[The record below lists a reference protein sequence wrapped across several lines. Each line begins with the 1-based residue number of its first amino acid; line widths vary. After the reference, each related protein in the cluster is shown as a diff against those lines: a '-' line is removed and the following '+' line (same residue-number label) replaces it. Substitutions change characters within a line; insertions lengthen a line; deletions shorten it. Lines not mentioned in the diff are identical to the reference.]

1 MGDKAAMR
9 ATMLLVLASL
19 SMSTAQ
25 SAEPA
30 RTLACKGTKEIA
42 TGAKP
47 EPISMGISVDF
58 TTRRIEGFGSDDTFQ
73 IVITDVTEMN
83 INFMGSN
90 EDDPRKIISNFIMG
104 TIDRVTGIVEAMVTA
119 RQVGSKKEV
128 WNISYALH
136 CKPTQR
142 MF

>member
-1 MGDKAAMR
+1 
-9 ATMLLVLASL
+9 MLLVLVSL
-19 SMSTAQ
+19 SISTAQ

-47 EPISMGISVDF
+47 EPISMGITIDF

-104 TIDRVTGIVEAMVTA
+104 TIDRVTGFVEAMVTA

-128 WNISYALH
+128 WNINYALQ
-136 CKPTQR
+136 CKPT
-142 MF
+142 